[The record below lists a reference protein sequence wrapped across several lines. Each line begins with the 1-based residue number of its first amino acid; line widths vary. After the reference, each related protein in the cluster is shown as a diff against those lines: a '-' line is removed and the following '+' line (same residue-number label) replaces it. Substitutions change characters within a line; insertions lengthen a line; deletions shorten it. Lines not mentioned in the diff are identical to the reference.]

1 MRSRYWV
8 VIVASVAA
16 CSAPK
21 TASLSVEELT
31 ADPAQLQ
38 SVLDR
43 CEANPGRA
51 AGDIECRNA
60 HVVIERKLAAADAER
75 AAKQQAEF
83 ERLRAEKRAADDRR
97 QQEVE
102 AKKKPFDPYST
113 PVNPDPAPP
122 KP

>member
-1 MRSRYWV
+1 VLILSGL
-8 VIVASVAA
+8 AA
-16 CSAPK
+16 CSEPK
-21 TASLSVEELT
+21 TPSLSVDELL
-31 ADPAQLQ
+31 ADPAAMQA
-38 SVLDR
+38 VLDR

-60 HVVIERKLAAADAER
+60 HVAIEKKLSAADAER

-97 QQEVE
+97 QQE
-102 AKKKPFDPYST
+102 ADSKKKPFDPYST
-113 PVNPDPAPP
+113 PVNPDPAPQ